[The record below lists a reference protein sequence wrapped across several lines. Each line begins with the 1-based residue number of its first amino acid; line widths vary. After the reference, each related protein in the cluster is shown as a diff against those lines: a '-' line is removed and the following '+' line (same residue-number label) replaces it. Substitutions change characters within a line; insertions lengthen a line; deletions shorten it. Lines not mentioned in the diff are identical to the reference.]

1 MSGFGEPWN
10 GTRMCGPGE
19 GRGQSRAMEGHEQ
32 KPMLSKSGFFSLSCR
47 DKAVSSLPL
56 DLFSLISFLTS
67 LRRRLKDIGC
77 GRGALGAAA

>member
-32 KPMLSKSGFFSLSCR
+32 KPMLSKSGFFHCLAETRRCHLFRSICSPR
-47 DKAVSSLPL
+47 S
-56 DLFSLISFLTS
+56 LFS
-67 LRRRLKDIGC
+67 RLS
-77 GRGALGAAA
+77 GAGLKTLGVEGGL